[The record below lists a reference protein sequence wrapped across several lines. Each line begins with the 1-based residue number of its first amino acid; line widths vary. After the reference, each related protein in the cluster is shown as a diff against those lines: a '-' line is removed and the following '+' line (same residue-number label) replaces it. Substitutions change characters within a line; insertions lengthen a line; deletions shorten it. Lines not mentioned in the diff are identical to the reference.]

1 MIFPS
6 SEVEGMLYLQ
16 LKARAVLRPGEKVL
30 VRHVADVM
38 GDGPERP
45 MDLPVECPANPG
57 VWRLPALAV
66 VKALRETGEEITVIG
81 PAECFV
87 HIVPEKKRNRTH
99 ALRTAAAFL
108 LLMLGSAFAITWFHA
123 DVNMA
128 QAQETLFRMVTGR
141 APANRLLVTLPYA
154 VGVFFGVA
162 LFYCLLGR
170 KGTVSPLDIKLGE
183 YRASAERQIGRIP

>member
-1 MIFPS
+1 
-6 SEVEGMLYLQ
+6 
-16 LKARAVLRPGEKVL
+16 
-30 VRHVADVM
+30 
-38 GDGPERP
+38 
-45 MDLPVECPANPG
+45 MDLPVECPSHPG
-57 VWRLPALAV
+57 VWRLPALTV

-81 PAECFV
+81 PSECFV
-87 HIVPEKKRNRTH
+87 HIVPEKKRSRTH
-99 ALRTAAAFL
+99 VLRTAAAFL

-141 APANRLLVTLPYA
+141 APANRLLITLPYA
-154 VGVFFGVA
+154 VGVFFGVG

-183 YRASAERQIGRIP
+183 YRKAAERETGRIP